1 MTKEDKIERRNKIV
15 QGLKK
20 AYEKMLEF
28 KKEKK
33 SDLVVIKDNKI
44 VRIKM

>member
-1 MTKEDKIERRNKIV
+1 MTKEDKIDRRNKILE
-15 QGLKK
+15 GLKK

-33 SDLVVIKDNKI
+33 SELVVIKDNKI
-44 VRIKM
+44 VRIKP